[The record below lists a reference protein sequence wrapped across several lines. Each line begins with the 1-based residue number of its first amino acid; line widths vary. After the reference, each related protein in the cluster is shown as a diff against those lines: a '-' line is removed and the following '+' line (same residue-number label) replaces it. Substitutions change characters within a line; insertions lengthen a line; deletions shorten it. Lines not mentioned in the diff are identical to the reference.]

1 MHTALISI
9 KAFAL
14 CCRYACA
21 VISMHRPLAPVNSAE
36 KAGAAGD
43 SPQFDTCVLDVFDM
57 HCAAC
62 AVLIESALRAAA
74 GVCHVRVH
82 YATQRARV
90 TFDPALT
97 SVEKLVKRIDY
108 LGYAADAGAGVGT
121 TRIDIARRQ
130 RHRHIWGFGLS
141 AFCAMQIMM
150 LTLPRFWAG
159 ADMEPELAPLLDWA
173 AFLLLLPVIGWTAR
187 PFYRGALREFRLRQP
202 GMDSAVTLGI
212 VSAFAGSIWHLLAGT
227 GALYFDSVAM
237 FVALLLGVRWFEWE
251 QRERSQAIIHAASA
265 SAPCAEVMRIDSAG
279 AAEHVLLTSISAVS
293 VGDRLWIRTGEAVPV
308 DATLESAVADLNES
322 LLTGESA
329 SVRRVSGRTLNA
341 GAVNVG
347 PAIVIRA
354 THTVDAST
362 ERRLMNLADDADK
375 PESLALA
382 DLVARYFMPAVA
394 LVAVATFVA
403 LLPSGVGIA
412 AERAIAVLI
421 ISCPCALALA
431 APAAH
436 AKAFAGLLSRGI
448 VLRRTE
454 ALARLAK
461 ADAFLLDKTGTLSV
475 PHINGIVSLR
485 PGFNEAAALT
495 IIATLERAA
504 SHPLAVALRRLELR
518 DAPGLTASD
527 LCWTP
532 GDGVSGTIAGV
543 AYRFGRAEFVG
554 ATADAAYGINEASWL
569 WLGDPH
575 GAVGALD
582 VSEIAKSG
590 AHSLVQALQRR
601 GTVEIL
607 SGDHVE
613 KTRALAA
620 SLGIRTA
627 SGAQTPEQKALRV
640 RQLQQEGRTTVMI
653 GDGINDSISF
663 AGADVAI
670 AVFAASDA
678 ARSTADVLCMN
689 PDLTAIDAA
698 IDYAR
703 LVQTVVRGNFMW
715 AISYN
720 LIAIPI
726 AVMGV
731 INPLIASVGMALSSA
746 VVMLNVMRLGR
757 APEVHA

>member
-1 MHTALISI
+1 MMSSSIFTGATDAL
-9 KAFAL
+9 AQNPATP
-14 CCRYACA
+14 A
-21 VISMHRPLAPVNSAE
+21 
-36 KAGAAGD
+36 
-43 SPQFDTCVLDVFDM
+43 SPHLDTCVLDVFNM

-62 AVLIESALRAAA
+62 AVLIEDGLAAVIGVSRVRA
-74 GVCHVRVH
+74 H

-90 TFDPALT
+90 TFDPELT
-97 SVEKLVKRIDY
+97 NVEKLIKRVEY
-108 LGYAADAGAGVGT
+108 MGYTADAGAGT
-121 TRIDIARRQ
+121 SRSDIARRQ

-173 AFLLLLPVIGWTAR
+173 AFFLLLPVIGSTAR
-187 PFYRGALREFRLRQP
+187 PFYRGAVREFRLRRL

-212 VSAFAGSIWHLLAGT
+212 VSAFSGSMWHLLAGT
-227 GALYFDSVAM
+227 GVLYFDSVAM
-237 FVALLLGVRWFEWE
+237 FVALLLGVRWLEWE
-251 QRERSQAIIHAASA
+251 QRERSQAIIHAASV
-265 SAPCAEVMRIDSAG
+265 SAPSADVMRIDSTG
-279 AAEHVLLTSISAVS
+279 ETERMSLTSISAVA
-293 VGDRLWIRTGEAVPV
+293 VGDRLWIRTGEAAPV

-329 SVRRVSGRTLNA
+329 SVRRVSGRAVNA

-347 PAIVIRA
+347 AAIVIRA

-382 DLVARYFMPAVA
+382 DLVARYFMPAVT
-394 LVAVATFVA
+394 LVAVAAFVA
-403 LLPSGVGIA
+403 LLASGVGVA

-485 PGFNEAAALT
+485 SGFNEADALT

-504 SHPLAVALRRLELR
+504 NHPLAVALRSFELP
-518 DAPGLTASD
+518 DTIAHAASGLSWAPGE
-527 LCWTP
+527 
-532 GDGVSGTIAGV
+532 GVSGTIAGV
-543 AYRFGRAEFVG
+543 AYRFGRTEFVG
-554 ATADAAYGINEASWL
+554 ASAVAADHKLDANWL
-569 WLGDPH
+569 WLTDAQGV
-575 GAVGALD
+575 VGALD
-582 VSEIAKSG
+582 VSEIAKPG
-590 AHSLVQALQRR
+590 ALPLVRALQQR
-601 GTVEIL
+601 GSVEIL

-613 KTRALAA
+613 KTRLLAA
-620 SLGIRTA
+620 SLGIHTA
-627 SGAQTPEQKALRV
+627 SGARTPEQKASRV

-653 GDGINDSISF
+653 GDGINDSIGF

-670 AVFAASDA
+670 AVFASSDA
-678 ARSTADVLCMN
+678 ARSTADLLCMN

-698 IDYAR
+698 IDYSR
-703 LVQTVVRGNFMW
+703 LVQSVVRGNFMW

-720 LIAIPI
+720 LIAIPF
-726 AVMGV
+726 AMAGV
-731 INPLIASVGMALSSA
+731 VNPLIASVGMALSSA

-757 APEVHA
+757 SPEVIA